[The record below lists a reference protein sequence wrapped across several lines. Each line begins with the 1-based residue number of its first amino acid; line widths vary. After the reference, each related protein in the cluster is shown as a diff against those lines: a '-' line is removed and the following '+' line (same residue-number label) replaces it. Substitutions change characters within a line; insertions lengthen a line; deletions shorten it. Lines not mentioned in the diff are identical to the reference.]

1 MNNDRI
7 VVGLDIGTTKIC
19 AIVGKRNEH
28 GKINILGMGKAE
40 SLGVERG
47 VVNNI
52 DMTVAA
58 IQKAVKDA
66 ELQSGIN
73 IKVVS
78 VGIAGEHIRSSQ
90 HRGIITLEDTDRE
103 ITRQDVHKLTQGM
116 FRLATNPGD
125 EIIHVLPQEYTVDGQ
140 HGIKEPIGMT
150 GVRLEGNFHIV
161 TGQSSA
167 ANNIY
172 KCVRKAGLE
181 VEELVLEPLASSAA
195 VLSDEEMEAGVCL
208 VDIGGGT
215 TDIAIFVDRIIRH
228 TAVIPFGGN
237 TVTMDI
243 HKNLHIMKRHAE
255 ELKVQYGSALATS
268 VRDER
273 ITMKGLKDRAPKQID
288 RRELARTIQARME
301 EIMEF
306 VLAEIYHSGFQNQLV
321 GGIVLTGGGAHLLHM
336 KQLAE
341 HVTGMDA
348 RIGLPG
354 EHLAKGLVAEVNHP
368 IYATSVGL
376 VIHAVEH
383 AEEAEA
389 EMEMPSVAPLKT
401 SEQAPVTSEVPSS
414 PLSISRKPKGGLLD
428 RVKNWFEDQIQ
439 NSNNYIE

>member
-40 SLGVERG
+40 SYGVERG

-52 DMTVAA
+52 DMTVEA
-58 IQKAVKDA
+58 IKKAVKEA
-66 ELQSGIN
+66 ELQSGVEIRT
-73 IKVVS
+73 VH

-90 HRGIITLEDTDRE
+90 HRGIITLEDIDRE
-103 ITRQDVHKLTQGM
+103 ITRHDLQKLHQGM
-116 FRLATNPGD
+116 FRLATNPGE
-125 EIIHVLPQEYTVDGQ
+125 EILHVLPQEYTVDGQ
-140 HGIKEPIGMT
+140 NGIKEPIGMS
-150 GVRLEGNFHIV
+150 GIRLEGNFHIV

-181 VEELVLEPLASSAA
+181 AVELVLEPLASSAA

-237 TVTMDI
+237 TVTNDI
-243 HKNLHIMKRHAE
+243 HRTLHIMKRHAE
-255 ELKVQYGSALATS
+255 ELKVQYGSALAAS
-268 VRDER
+268 VRNEK
-273 ITMKGLKDRAPKQID
+273 ITMKGLKDRTPKQID
-288 RRELARTIQARME
+288 RKELAHAIQARMT
-301 EIMEF
+301 EILEF
-306 VLAEIYHSGFQNQLV
+306 VYGEIHHSSYANQLV
-321 GGIVLTGGGAHLLHM
+321 GGIVLTGGGSQLQHM

-341 HVTGMDA
+341 HISGMDA

-354 EHLAKGLVAEVNHP
+354 EHLAKGLVEEVNHP
-368 IYATSVGL
+368 IFATAVGL
-376 VIHAVEH
+376 VIHALDNPVMDEYS
-383 AEEAEA
+383 ETTSY
-389 EMEMPSVAPLKT
+389 PSAGQEIQSQPQQPQVQMQP
-401 SEQAPVTSEVPSS
+401 
-414 PLSISRKPKGGLLD
+414 KPRPKFLD
-428 RVKNWFEDQIQ
+428 KVKNWVEGYSQ
-439 NSNNYIE
+439 SSSSYIE

>member
-40 SLGVERG
+40 SYGVERG

-52 DMTVAA
+52 DMTVEA
-58 IQKAVKDA
+58 IKKAVKEA
-66 ELQSGIN
+66 ELQSGVEIRT
-73 IKVVS
+73 VH

-90 HRGIITLEDTDRE
+90 HRGIITLEDIDRE
-103 ITRQDVHKLTQGM
+103 ITQHDLQKLHQGM
-116 FRLATNPGD
+116 FRLATNPGE
-125 EIIHVLPQEYTVDGQ
+125 EILHVLPQEYTVDGQ
-140 HGIKEPIGMT
+140 NGIKEPIGMS

-181 VEELVLEPLASSAA
+181 AVELVLEPLASSAA

-237 TVTMDI
+237 TVTNDI
-243 HKNLHIMKRHAE
+243 HRTLHIMKRHAE
-255 ELKVQYGSALATS
+255 ELKVQYGSALAAS
-268 VRDER
+268 VRNEK
-273 ITMKGLKDRAPKQID
+273 ITMRGLKDRTPKQID
-288 RRELARTIQARME
+288 RKELAHAIQARMT
-301 EIMEF
+301 EILEF
-306 VLAEIYHSGFQNQLV
+306 VYGEIHHSSYANQLV
-321 GGIVLTGGGAHLLHM
+321 GGIVLTGGGSQLQHM

-341 HVTGMDA
+341 HISGMDA

-354 EHLAKGLVAEVNHP
+354 EHLAKGLVEEVNHP
-368 IYATSVGL
+368 IFATAVGL
-376 VIHAVEH
+376 VIHALDNPIMEEYSETATYPSAGQEIKAQPQQSPVQMQSKPRPKFLDKVKTWVEGY
-383 AEEAEA
+383 
-389 EMEMPSVAPLKT
+389 S
-401 SEQAPVTSEVPSS
+401 QSS
-414 PLSISRKPKGGLLD
+414 S
-428 RVKNWFEDQIQ
+428 
-439 NSNNYIE
+439 NYIE

>member
-40 SLGVERG
+40 SYGVERG

-52 DMTVAA
+52 DMTVEA
-58 IQKAVKDA
+58 IKKAVKEA
-66 ELQSGIN
+66 ELQSGVEIHT
-73 IKVVS
+73 VH

-90 HRGIITLEDTDRE
+90 HRGIITLEDIDRE
-103 ITRQDVHKLTQGM
+103 ITQHDLQKLHQGM
-116 FRLATNPGD
+116 FRLATNPGE
-125 EIIHVLPQEYTVDGQ
+125 EILHVLPQEYTVDGQ
-140 HGIKEPIGMT
+140 NGIKEPIGMS

-181 VEELVLEPLASSAA
+181 AVELVLEPLASSAA

-237 TVTMDI
+237 TVTNDI
-243 HKNLHIMKRHAE
+243 HRTLHIMKRHAE
-255 ELKVQYGSALATS
+255 ELKVQYGSALAAS
-268 VRDER
+268 VRNEK
-273 ITMKGLKDRAPKQID
+273 ITMRGLKDRTPKQID
-288 RRELARTIQARME
+288 RKELAHAIQARMT
-301 EIMEF
+301 EILEF
-306 VLAEIYHSGFQNQLV
+306 VYGEIHHSSYANQLV
-321 GGIVLTGGGAHLLHM
+321 GGIVLTGGGSQLQHM

-341 HVTGMDA
+341 HISGMDA

-354 EHLAKGLVAEVNHP
+354 EHLAKGLVEEVNHP
-368 IYATSVGL
+368 IFATAVGL
-376 VIHAVEH
+376 VIHALDNPVM
-383 AEEAEA
+383 EEYSETATY
-389 EMEMPSVAPLKT
+389 PSAGQ
-401 SEQAPVTSEVPSS
+401 EIQAQPQQS
-414 PLSISRKPKGGLLD
+414 PADMQSKPRPKFLD
-428 RVKNWFEDQIQ
+428 KVKNWVEGYSQ
-439 NSNNYIE
+439 SSSNYIE

>member
-1 MNNDRI
+1 MNKTRNNMNNDRI

-40 SLGVERG
+40 SYGVERG

-52 DMTVAA
+52 DMTVEA
-58 IQKAVKDA
+58 IRKAVDEA
-66 ELQSGIN
+66 ERQSGVDIRF
-73 IKVVS
+73 VH
-78 VGIAGEHIRSSQ
+78 VGIAGEHIKSSQ

-103 ITRQDVHKLTQGM
+103 ITQYDLNKLHQGM

-125 EIIHVLPQEYTVDGQ
+125 EILHVLPQEYTVDGQ
-140 HGIKEPIGMT
+140 HGIKEPVGMS
-150 GVRLEGNFHIV
+150 GIRLEGNFHVV

-181 VEELVLEPLASSAA
+181 VLELVLEPLASSAA

-237 TVTMDI
+237 TVTNDI
-243 HKNLHIMKRHAE
+243 HKSLHIMKRHAE
-255 ELKVQYGSALATS
+255 ELKVQFGSALATS
-268 VRDER
+268 VRDEK
-273 ITMKGLKDRAPKQID
+273 ITMKGLRDRAPKQID
-288 RRELARTIQARME
+288 RKELAHAIQARMT
-301 EIMEF
+301 EILEF
-306 VLAEIYHSGFQNQLV
+306 VYAEVYHSGYANQLV
-321 GGIVLTGGGAHLLHM
+321 GGIVLTGGGSQLQHT
-336 KQLAE
+336 KQLSE
-341 HVTGMDA
+341 HVSGMDA
-348 RIGLPG
+348 RIGYPG

-368 IYATSVGL
+368 VFATAVGL
-376 VIHAVEH
+376 VIHALDNPVHQEVETTKPP
-383 AEEAEA
+383 EEL
-389 EMEMPSVAPLKT
+389 VKAPEESKT
-401 SEQAPVTSEVPSS
+401 RP
-414 PLSISRKPKGGLLD
+414 RFLD
-428 RVKNWFEDQIQ
+428 KVKNWVEGHIQ
-439 NSNNYIE
+439 NSGNYIE